1 MVWAQ
6 GNGGLGGSGLWD
18 SEVLWVGA
26 VSSRGG
32 GDLGVGSK
40 GWST

>member
-1 MVWAQ
+1 MGTGEWRSRAV
-6 GNGGLGGSGLWD
+6 GGLWD

>member
-1 MVWAQ
+1 MGTGEWRSR
-6 GNGGLGGSGLWD
+6 GGEGLWD